1 MPLSLRIPA
10 EKEKKIK
17 KAAAKA
23 GKTKTAY
30 ILEAVYEKLGFTKSR
45 EQLIR
50 DMAGWLSGEEAQEL
64 RKSVKIFNK
73 VDEADWR

>member
-30 ILEAVYEKLGFTKSR
+30 ILEAVYEKLGLAKSR

-50 DMAGWLSGEEAQEL
+50 EMAGWLTREEAEEL
-64 RKSVKIFNK
+64 RKSVEILGK
-73 VDEADWR
+73 VDEEDWR